1 MKKRKALLAILLFL
15 CLVCIVALT
24 LLIDG
29 DRQESLQ
36 IDFVAEYDIII
47 SEICTK
53 NETVIADNS
62 GKYPDYIE
70 IYNSGEDVSL
80 QGLYLTDGRKSS
92 EPFGD
97 VVLGS
102 GEYRLIFLGDD
113 ITGFALSASGGDS
126 LQIKD
131 ALGRIIAQTNTTALT
146 ADQVML
152 YEKGEYLLSY
162 DVSPGFANDSE
173 GIAAFRNGKPSDA
186 PKIVISELLTENVSS
201 LPDENGLYCDVAE
214 LYNASESAVSLSGYC
229 LSDSLAQRFRYRLP
243 DCELAA
249 GAYLLIYCDGG
260 NYIGQHGE
268 IHANFGLSYGEELC
282 LTDPQGNYVS
292 LKAQYPG
299 EDLSLSLTSGGSYE
313 NALVSLGYPNDE
325 AGREVFTRSRINEN
339 SALVVSEVLL
349 SSSKIP
355 YEGKI
360 RDVVEI
366 INRSEERVSTAGW
379 YLSDGGDPYEYALPN
394 MELSPGECLVLLCEN
409 GDGEE
414 YTGFSLTESDLLRL
428 TGPDWK
434 YAPPASCAMTEVGM
448 SIQLEEKEGEVFYVT
463 GGVSLGYENTT
474 ENEELYLQELK
485 PEGLMISEMMSANL
499 SYLKGSYATTC
510 DWIELYNASQEAVNL
525 GEYFLTDDC
534 GELCRYPL
542 PEQTLESGE
551 YCVLLLS
558 ERGINLIRGYSVL
571 PFNLSSDG
579 ETLYLSKENEIIDYV
594 LLPSLPTDTSYG
606 RAEGATVYT
615 TLTNVTP
622 GSKNGGAAE
631 LSAVPVAVTPQGVYD
646 DVESLTV
653 ELSGEGEIYYTT
665 DCTRPN
671 RYGTL
676 YTGPIEI
683 TRTTVIRAICYETGK
698 EASEILNLT
707 YVVNEYDEL
716 AVACLVAE
724 PNQLFGDYSGIMVQG
739 VNVGEEDEFPYYNAN
754 YWWAVERRATV
765 SLFEPDG
772 GGFTANCGISMFG
785 GYSRALAKK
794 SLAVFFRDYY
804 GDGSLDYPLYGEE
817 GLDSYESFVFRG
829 CGQDSIDAMMRDP
842 MLTSLVAEYT
852 DVAVQKY
859 KPVNLYINGKY
870 WGIYYIREKINENYV
885 AGNFNA
891 STEDVTLC
899 MANGRSSQEYVALID
914 YVRNH
919 DLADPECYEYVCSQV
934 DIQQYMDY
942 IIAEM
947 WICNTDNGNI
957 KFCKTTEGKWSW
969 IMYDV
974 DYAFHSY
981 SFNAVLDHLNP
992 DGTGAGNSFS
1002 TTLIRGLL
1010 ENPEFKDAFLRR
1022 MAWQMNTIW
1031 TEENVIAWIDDFEA
1045 MIENDMVKDCQR
1057 WYRNYES
1064 WRNDVEFLRYFA
1076 RNRNYYM
1083 LQHIQWQFDLTTEE
1097 MLAYGF
1103 DV

>member
-1 MKKRKALLAILLFL
+1 MKKRKALLAVLLLLIFVGVL
-15 CLVCIVALT
+15 ALT
-24 LLIDG
+24 LFLDHTK
-29 DRQESLQ
+29 QESLLV
-36 IDFVAEYDIII
+36 DYVEEYDIII

-53 NETVIADNS
+53 NVTVIADNN
-62 GKYPDYIE
+62 GKYPDYVE
-70 IYNSGEDVSL
+70 IYNQGDDVSL
-80 QGLYLTDGRKSS
+80 RGLYLTDGKKDS

-97 VVLGS
+97 VMLAS

-131 ALGRIIAQTNTTALT
+131 ALGRIIAQTNTTALQ
-146 ADQVML
+146 ADQAML

-162 DVSPGFANDSE
+162 NVSPGFANDSE
-173 GIAAFRNGKPSDA
+173 GIAAFRNGKPSDE
-186 PKIVISELLTENVSS
+186 PKIVISELLTENVSA
-201 LPDENGLYCDVAE
+201 LPDENGLYCDVVE
-214 LYNASESAVSLSGYC
+214 LYNNTENTVALGGYC
-229 LSDSLAQRFRYRLP
+229 LSDSLSERFRYRLP
-243 DCELAA
+243 DWELAA
-249 GAYLLIYCDGG
+249 GEYLLIYCDGG
-260 NYIGQHGE
+260 NYIGENGE
-268 IHANFGLSYGEELC
+268 LHVNFGLAHGEELC
-282 LTDPQGNYVS
+282 LTDSKGGYVS
-292 LKAQYPG
+292 LKVQSVG
-299 EDLSLSLTSGGSYE
+299 EDLSLSLTQEGSYE
-313 NALVSLGYPNDE
+313 SAPASLGYPNDE
-325 AGREVFTRSRINEN
+325 VGGELFAQSRIDEN
-339 SALVVSEVLL
+339 SPLLISEVLL
-349 SSSKIP
+349 SSAQIP

-366 INRSEERVSTAGW
+366 VNRSDEKVSTAGW
-379 YLSDGGDPYEYALPN
+379 YLSDGGDPYEYALPIK
-394 MELSPGECLVLLCEN
+394 ELAPGECLVLLCEDGN
-409 GDGEE
+409 GTE

-428 TGPDWK
+428 TGPSYR
-434 YAPPASCAMTEVGM
+434 YAPPVSCEMTETGK
-448 SIQLEEKEGEVFYVT
+448 SILLTEETGGVFYVT
-463 GGVSLGYENTT
+463 GEISLGYENTS
-474 ENEELYLQELK
+474 EHEELYRQSLK
-485 PEGLMISEMMSANL
+485 PEGLMISEMMSANM

-525 GEYFLTDDC
+525 GEYFLTDDG

-542 PEQTLESGE
+542 PEQTLNAGE
-551 YCVLLLS
+551 YCVILLS
-558 ERGINLIRGYSVL
+558 ERGMNLIRGYPVL

-579 ETLYLSKENEIIDYV
+579 ETLYLSKGNEIVDYV
-594 LLPSLPTDTSYG
+594 FLPSLPTDTSYG
-606 RAEGATVYT
+606 RASDAATYS
-615 TLTNVTP
+615 TLSNVTP
-622 GSKNGGAAE
+622 GSKNGSVAE
-631 LSAVPVAVTPQGVYD
+631 ISNVPEVSVPQGVYD
-646 DVESLTV
+646 DVESLV
-653 ELSGEGEIYYTT
+653 IELSGEGEIYYTT
-665 DCTRPN
+665 NCAKPN
-671 RYGTL
+671 RYSTL

-683 TRTTVIRAICYETGK
+683 KKTTVLRVICYEEGK
-698 EASEILNLT
+698 EASAILNLT

-724 PNQLFGDYSGIMVQG
+724 PAQLFDDYSGIMVQG
-739 VNVGEEDEFPYYNAN
+739 VNVGEDDEFPYHNAN
-754 YWWAVERRATV
+754 YWWAVERKATV
-765 SLFEPDG
+765 SLFDVDG
-772 GGFTANCGISMFG
+772 SGFTANCGISMFG

-842 MLTSLVAEYT
+842 LLSSMVAEYT

-859 KPVNLYINGKY
+859 KPVNLYINGRY

-891 STEDVTLC
+891 DKEDVTLC

-914 YVRNH
+914 YVRSH
-919 DLADPECYEYVCSQV
+919 DLTDPECYEYVCSQV
-934 DIQQYMDY
+934 DIQEYMDY

-957 KFCKTTEGKWSW
+957 KFCKTTEGKWTW

-981 SFNAVLDHLNP
+981 TFNTLLDHLNP
-992 DGTGAGNSFS
+992 DGTGAGNNFS

-1010 ENPEFKDAFLRR
+1010 ENEEFKDAFLRR

-1031 TEENVIAWIDDFEA
+1031 TEENVIAHIDAFEA
-1045 MIENDMVKDCQR
+1045 MIENDMVKDCAR
-1057 WYRNYES
+1057 WYRNYNG
-1064 WRNDVEFLRYFA
+1064 WRNDVEFLRTFA